1 MGRKSINI
9 LEEEGVAE
17 EVRKYPCLYDKTLS
31 EYKDKLAK
39 RNAWKKV
46 EEMLGM
52 EEGIIFLLI
61 SCFHKVRYA

>member
-17 EVRKYPCLYDKTLS
+17 KVRKYPCLYDKTLS

-52 EEGIIFLLI
+52 DEV
-61 SCFHKVRYA
+61 K